1 MRRLVE
7 GVIMKIVRW
16 LLRGIAALFVLILL
30 LLGISFLVNRGLPSG
45 SENPA
50 ELSSAEKA
58 RLSEFSHVRRELG
71 NEVWPGWGTAEIPT
85 VLYNE
90 SYAFLVGYSNPP
102 DGWIKVPQN
111 DRRGG
116 PWTAVPDDTFNGQP
130 YYRQPLPTSGETPQA
145 FTVKIGDR
153 WATSMT
159 TMEWMEISLANQFRE
174 DMLPPF
180 LVPIFPYPL
189 VTRLFIRGSDGY
201 ISALAHESFHA
212 YQGTVT
218 EAHLAAAETGVSS
231 AENNYP
237 WAETEGAWQTELE
250 LLAGALRAETE
261 AETADLARQFLAQR
275 AQRRENATLTTTTTN
290 YERQREW
297 LEGLARY
304 IELEIWRQASL
315 VNYEPAAAI
324 QDDPDFSDYDG
335 FNNRWTQEIDQM
347 GRMAADWGDGRFYYS
362 GMAQAVLLDR
372 LMPGWKDQALE
383 DGVFLEDLLEAAVEG

>member
-1 MRRLVE
+1 
-7 GVIMKIVRW
+7 MKIVRW

-130 YYRQPLPTSGETPQA
+130 YYRQPLPASGETPQA
-145 FTVKIGDR
+145 FTVKIGER
-153 WATSMT
+153 WAVSMT

-174 DMLPPF
+174 DLPPF
-180 LVPIFPYPL
+180 LAPIFPYPL
-189 VTRLFIRGSDGY
+189 VTGLFIRGSDGY
-201 ISALAHESFHA
+201 ISLLAHESFHA

-218 EAHLAAAETGVSS
+218 EAHLAAAETGISL
-231 AENNYP
+231 AEENYP
-237 WAETEGAWQTELE
+237 WAETEAAWQTELD
-250 LLAGALRAETE
+250 LLVEALQAETE
-261 AETADLARQFLAQR
+261 AETADLARQFILQR
-275 AQRRENATLTTTTTN
+275 SNRRVDTGLSLQSVE

-304 IELEIWRQASL
+304 VELEIWWQASQTED
-315 VNYEPAAAI
+315 YEPAAAI
-324 QDDPDFSDYDG
+324 QDDPDFSNYSG
-335 FNNRWTQEIDQM
+335 FNRRWSQELDQI

-372 LMPGWKDQALE
+372 LMPGWKDQVLV
-383 DGVFLEDLLEAAVEG
+383 DGVSLEGLLMTAVKGEGQPSR